1 MKIKRVLAHPKKSA
15 FIVQVAKRSYEVPYS
30 TLDVTP
36 SLKDPVVSVCV
47 DKDLG
52 GLGFSYTLQS
62 GKADTMLLEQVLEM
76 HHDPEVARK
85 RALYDLTCL
94 AQDITR
100 RSKLSKR
107 AIARRLGCTPTNLY
121 RLLDQTFYGKT
132 IDQMVKL
139 LSVLGVE
146 LTWRAS
152 A

>member
-1 MKIKRVLAHPKKSA
+1 MKIKRVLAHEKKKA
-15 FIVQVAKRSYEVPYS
+15 FLVQIGTKSYEVPFS
-30 TLDVTP
+30 AFSLVPTKRDPLTSVT
-36 SLKDPVVSVCV
+36 V
-47 DKDLG
+47 DADLG
-52 GLGFSYTLQS
+52 GQGFTFRLRS
-62 GKADTMLLEQVLEM
+62 GKEETMLLEQILDM

-85 RALYDLTCL
+85 RTLYELTCL
-94 AQDITR
+94 AQDTAQ
-100 RSKLSKR
+100 RSKLTKR
-107 AIARRLGCTPTNLY
+107 AIARRLSCTPTHLY